1 MQQPQVGRKRG
12 APGASPDPLPQQQIF
27 GSNFSNGQDS
37 STFGSQFDDWAN
49 ADGSGNMNPQFSSVP
64 GFDTSIYDASLDNAL
79 GVGNGGVSSNQ
90 LVRRHP
96 NQQLVSRG
104 NNGWQDSSNS
114 TGQPGQSA
122 WEAMDEGEEDLEQR
136 ALVAKKEAQTKRKQ
150 IPPFVQ
156 KLSSFLDDN
165 TNTELIRWSDDGNS
179 FIVLDEDEFAKTL
192 IPELF
197 KHNNYASFVRQ
208 LNMYGFH
215 KKVGLSDNSMKAS
228 ENKRK
233 TPSEYFNKYFKRGRP
248 ELLWLIQKPKNPPSS
263 KRKRE
268 DGKIGGQGDS
278 DEERK
283 YTPVPE
289 GPTKPSVA
297 ADVSP
302 KDLTVIPKTEFSNMK
317 QELRTL
323 QQQQKM
329 ISQVISQMKR
339 QNDQFFQQAT
349 AFQEMHNRHEN
360 SINAILTFLAT
371 FYNRSLEGQGSFA
384 EMFGNQLPQTNGQH
398 GNIVDMS
405 EYPEVELNMP
415 RPNQLRRTPRQ
426 QLLLT
431 APDAKKDDAAPRS
444 PVTVRGTTLSPKSRG
459 AAISSRNSRST
470 TSTPAN
476 ATSAATPP
484 IKTDAETPNLVSD
497 NNDMMN
503 VINAANSA
511 SPPTTGPGLDFDSAL
526 QHFQNADGNIP
537 LTSQQRTDVLSMMQ
551 ANMSKEGSGTPDPLA
566 SITQALNQESL
577 MPVPQMPASVEQLAY
592 LQKMQE
598 AQAAQVQSL
607 ADRLQPLSPSGQ
619 IPGLYEGSGDPP
631 QDFALDDWLA
641 TGDSGGYFPNQ
652 SFNNDATFDEDLFGF
667 DGANV
672 PDASAPENDGHAN
685 EGFLSEENARLLAES
700 TRNTGRVESLSSRGT
715 SPTSPADTLTHV
727 AEEEVGS
734 ATKRRKVI

>member
-1 MQQPQVGRKRG
+1 MRRTSSAIPTI
-12 APGASPDPLPQQQIF
+12 A
-27 GSNFSNGQDS
+27 NFE
-37 STFGSQFDDWAN
+37 T
-49 ADGSGNMNPQFSSVP
+49 
-64 GFDTSIYDASLDNAL
+64 
-79 GVGNGGVSSNQ
+79 
-90 LVRRHP
+90 
-96 NQQLVSRG
+96 
-104 NNGWQDSSNS
+104 
-114 TGQPGQSA
+114 
-122 WEAMDEGEEDLEQR
+122 
-136 ALVAKKEAQTKRKQ
+136 
-150 IPPFVQ
+150 
-156 KLSSFLDDN
+156 SFLDDN

-179 FIVLDEDEFAKTL
+179 FIVLDEDEFARKL

-233 TPSEYFNKYFKRGRP
+233 TPSEYFNKYFKRGKP

-268 DGKIGGQGDS
+268 DGKLGGQGDS

-283 YTPVPE
+283 YTPVPVE
-289 GPTKPSVA
+289 GPTKASVA
-297 ADVSP
+297 ADTST
-302 KDLTVIPKTEFSNMK
+302 KDLTVIPKTEFTNLK
-317 QELRTL
+317 QDLRTL

-329 ISQVISQMKR
+329 ISQVIQQMKR

-371 FYNRSLEGQGSFA
+371 FYNRSLEGQGGFA
-384 EMFGNQLPQTNGQH
+384 EMFGNQLPQNNGQH

-415 RPNQLRRTPRQ
+415 RPNQMRRSTRQ
-426 QLLLT
+426 PLLLP
-431 APDAKKDDAAPRS
+431 APDAKKDGASPQS
-444 PVTVRGTTLSPKSRG
+444 PVSVRGSTLSPKP
-459 AAISSRNSRST
+459 RNASMFPRNTTRAT
-470 TSTPAN
+470 TSTPAKT
-476 ATSAATPP
+476 TSAATPP

-497 NNDMMN
+497 RDDMMN

-551 ANMSKEGSGTPDPLA
+551 ANMSKGAAGSPNPLA
-566 SITQALNQESL
+566 AISHALTQDPPMS
-577 MPVPQMPASVEQLAY
+577 VPQMPASVEQLAY
-592 LQKMQE
+592 LQKLQE

-619 IPGLYEGSGDPP
+619 IPGLYEGSGEPP

-641 TGDSGGYFPNQ
+641 TGDSGGYFPTQ
-652 SFNNDATFDEDLFGF
+652 SYNNEAAFDNDLFGY
-667 DGANV
+667 DGEDSHVPQPSSREADGTAN
-672 PDASAPENDGHAN
+672 N
-685 EGFLSEENARLLAES
+685 GFLSEENARLLAAS
-700 TRNTGRVESLSSRGT
+700 TGNAGRVESVSSRGT
-715 SPTSPADTLTHV
+715 SPTSPAGSLAHQ
-727 AEEEVGS
+727 AEEVGS
-734 ATKRRKVI
+734 ASKRRRVG

>member
-1 MQQPQVGRKRG
+1 MQQPQATRKRG
-12 APGASPDPLPQQQIF
+12 APEASPDPLPQQQPF
-27 GSNFSNGQDS
+27 NSNLSSGQDNAMLD
-37 STFGSQFDDWAN
+37 SQLVDWIN
-49 ADGSGNMNPQFSSVP
+49 ADGSGNLNSQFSGVS
-64 GFDTSIYDASLDNAL
+64 GFDTSLYDTSLDNSL
-79 GVGNGGVSSNQ
+79 GLANGGLTSNQ

-104 NNGWQDSSNS
+104 NNGWQDLSTS
-114 TGQPGQSA
+114 TGQGA
-122 WEAMDEGEEDLEQR
+122 WEAMDEGEESLEQR
-136 ALVAKKEAQTKRKQ
+136 ALVAKKEAQAKRKQ

-179 FIVLDEDEFAKTL
+179 FIVLDEDEFARKL

-233 TPSEYFNKYFKRGRP
+233 TPSEYFNKYFKRGKP
-248 ELLWLIQKPKNPPSS
+248 ELLWLIQKPKNPPGS

-268 DGKIGGQGDS
+268 DGKLGGQGDS

-283 YTPVPE
+283 YIPSLAE
-289 GPTKPSVA
+289 GPTKSSVA
-297 ADVSP
+297 ADTST
-302 KDLTVIPKTEFSNMK
+302 KDLTLIPKAEFTNLK
-317 QELRTL
+317 QDLRTL
-323 QQQQKM
+323 QHQQKM
-329 ISQVISQMKR
+329 ISQVIQKMRR
-339 QNDQFFQQAT
+339 QNEQFFQQAT

-371 FYNRSLEGQGSFA
+371 FYNRSLEGQGDFA
-384 EMFGNQLPQTNGQH
+384 EMFGNQLPQNNGQH

-415 RPNQLRRTPRQ
+415 RPNQMRRSTRQ
-426 QLLLT
+426 PLLLP
-431 APDAKKDDAAPRS
+431 APDAKKDGASPRS
-444 PVTVRGTTLSPKSRG
+444 PVSVRDSTLSPKPRTASVFP
-459 AAISSRNSRST
+459 RNSRIT
-470 TSTPAN
+470 TPTPAK
-476 ATSAATPP
+476 ATSVPAPS

-497 NNDMMN
+497 RDDMMN

-551 ANMSKEGSGTPDPLA
+551 ANMSKGGVGSPNPLA
-566 SITQALNQESL
+566 AISHALSQDPP
-577 MPVPQMPASVEQLAY
+577 MPAPQMPASIEQLAY
-592 LQKMQE
+592 LQKLQE
-598 AQAAQVQSL
+598 VQAAQVQSL

-619 IPGLYEGSGDPP
+619 IPGLYEGSSDPP

-641 TGDSGGYFPNQ
+641 TGDSGGYFPEQ
-652 SFNNDATFDEDLFGF
+652 PPYNNDAAFDNDLFGY
-667 DGANV
+667 DGEGSHV
-672 PDASAPENDGHAN
+672 PQSSGPEAEVTASH
-685 EGFLSEENARLLAES
+685 GFLSEENARLLAES
-700 TRNTGRVESLSSRGT
+700 TGNAGRVESVSSRGA
-715 SPTSPADTLTHV
+715 SPRSPAV
-727 AEEEVGS
+727 EIES
-734 ATKRRKVI
+734 ASKRRKVA